1 LKCLIFDPYCGASE
15 QMILGAL
22 LGCGADEWRVKG
34 AVEGLCGAPL
44 LVRDVRKD
52 SRSVKV
58 AEIDDRHARGIWPA
72 YLTKDEAINKLF
84 VAHESEPVRTDAT
97 CIVRSIIDAREKAGS
112 GEPAIS
118 IGSVAMILGICT
130 AYDTLGR
137 PYVQSTPVAMGG
149 GMVDTACGRMPVPT
163 PETMMVLNGSGL
175 IVQGGPFEG
184 ELLTLEGAA
193 ILAYLVNASGRYYPE
208 NRAIATGYG
217 QGYQELPVPDVLRAV
232 LCEVDDA
239 MIADRIELLETNVD
253 DVTGEVL
260 GNLIEELIE
269 MGARDVSIIPATM
282 KKGRSGQLIRVVCKA
297 EDGPALSRRIML
309 ETGSL
314 GVRVI
319 PVKHRH
325 IAQREIKVINVCV
338 DENTYP
344 MRFKVATDTN
354 GHILDLSVEYDDA
367 RRVSREMSMP
377 LKTVI
382 RKSEAEAW
390 LQYDQTSGKEMKPDH

>member
-1 LKCLIFDPYCGASE
+1 MKCLIFDPYCGASE
-15 QMILGAL
+15 QMVLGAL

-44 LVRDVRKD
+44 LVRDASKD
-52 SRSVKV
+52 GRHVKI
-58 AEIDDRHARGIWPA
+58 AMIDEKNARGVWPA
-72 YLTKDEAINKLF
+72 YLTKDEALSRLF
-84 VAHESEPVRTDAT
+84 LAHENVPVRDDASA
-97 CIVRSIIDAREKAGS
+97 IVRSVFDAREKAGA

-118 IGSVAMILGICT
+118 LASVGMILGICA
-130 AYDTLGR
+130 AYDSLGR

-149 GMVDTACGRMPVPT
+149 GMIDTPCGKMPVPT
-163 PETMMVLNGSGL
+163 PATMAVLGGSGL
-175 IVQGGPFEG
+175 MVQGGPFEG
-184 ELLTLEGAA
+184 ELLTLEAAA
-193 ILAYLVNASGRYYPE
+193 ILAYFVNASGRYYPE
-208 NRAIATGYG
+208 NRPLATGYG
-217 QGYQELPVPDVLRAV
+217 QGYQEMPVPDLLRVV

-297 EDGPALSRRIML
+297 EDGPMLSRRIML

-314 GVRVI
+314 GVRVM

-325 IAQREIKVINVCV
+325 IARREVKVINVCV
-338 DENTYP
+338 DKNEYP

-354 GHILDLSVEYDDA
+354 GHIMDLSVEYDDA
-367 RRVSREMSMP
+367 RRVSKELSMP

-390 LQYDQTSGKEMKPDH
+390 LQYDKTCGKEKTP